1 MQLLIRQVVIAE
13 VLDKSQE
20 YQYFVWC
27 LKDVGGPAEIFHTER
42 WQPSLFP
49 TGVEAKQMFCA
60 VSQVCD
66 ILRDKPQT
74 ELQRTEPRQFVLY
87 FTVGYGLEM
96 RSI

>member
-42 WQPSLFP
+42 
-49 TGVEAKQMFCA
+49 
-60 VSQVCD
+60 
-66 ILRDKPQT
+66 
-74 ELQRTEPRQFVLY
+74 
-87 FTVGYGLEM
+87 
-96 RSI
+96 